1 MPRRLEVVGLG
12 QSGLCE
18 SWRQGEAG
26 SRRHQQLHLQLEAV
40 GRRLG
45 HLQEALVVAL
55 QWQQKLAELHPWER
69 SLCRN
74 RRIKRA
80 PN

>member
-1 MPRRLEVVGLG
+1 MPHRLEGVGLG

-26 SRRHQQLHLQLEAV
+26 SRKHLHLQLEV
-40 GRRLG
+40 GLRRLE
-45 HLQEALVVAL
+45 HLQEARDVVL

-80 PN
+80 PS